1 MTSFFGASSVVKTKT
16 ATKKKVTFGHD
27 KKNYTMC
34 KKQKLNRSIPKDEV
48 LVNAV
53 DTKKHGH
60 QQFDFFFFFLKVVG
74 RPSKIFLVSL
84 NFEEQRHN
92 AKCTSWKCDR
102 DGTISS
108 RCDVSPARA
117 SHGLRTHNYS

>member
-48 LVNAV
+48 LVIAV

-60 QQFDFFFFFLKVVG
+60 QQFDFFFFLPQSGWEAQQDIFSQLK
-74 RPSKIFLVSL
+74 F
-84 NFEEQRHN
+84 
-92 AKCTSWKCDR
+92 
-102 DGTISS
+102 
-108 RCDVSPARA
+108 
-117 SHGLRTHNYS
+117 